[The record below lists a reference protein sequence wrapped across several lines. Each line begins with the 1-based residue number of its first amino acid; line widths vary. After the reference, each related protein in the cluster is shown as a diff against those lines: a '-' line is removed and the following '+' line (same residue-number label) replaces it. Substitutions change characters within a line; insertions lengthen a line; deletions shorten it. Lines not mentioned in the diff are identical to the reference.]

1 MRSIDERRSRRTGGV
16 RCTRAS
22 SCPGQYADIPHR
34 CDYRVRKTRR
44 RKYRGWPG
52 TIRSTS
58 CTIFLA
64 FPVILLHRITPFGLG
79 LTSIASFVLLMFSP
93 LLGMKALV
101 PFGALMVFLCARL
114 LLWEFRRPAFWV
126 FLGTPMMVWLS
137 SLVFFFFLED
147 PLSKWIVASAVSLL
161 ITLYAENCFTFYHLP
176 SAYQATHS
184 KIMVVY
190 VLSAFFCERCLCQL
204 FLLLPTWIPTLL
216 VFFAVL
222 FATTAVFWAS
232 KIGFGGTTVGD
243 YWRDRHGGTLQRFR
257 CCRRVSSRMLRFSVL
272 LCVFVLLEQTSWSMT
287 NACDSRD
294 GRGVISPYS
303 FDRTVVLI

>member
-1 MRSIDERRSRRTGGV
+1 M
-16 RCTRAS
+16 
-22 SCPGQYADIPHR
+22 
-34 CDYRVRKTRR
+34 
-44 RKYRGWPG
+44 
-52 TIRSTS
+52 
-58 CTIFLA
+58 
-64 FPVILLHRITPFGLG
+64 ILLHRITPFGLG

-176 SAYQATHS
+176 SAYQAYALENLS
-184 KIMVVY
+184 MVVY
-190 VLSAFFCERCLCQL
+190 VLSAFFFTSGAFGAQL

-222 FATTAVFWAS
+222 FATTAVFWVS
-232 KIGFGGTTVGD
+232 KIGFETGRPYAIVGAIVMAEL
-243 YWRDRHGGTLQRFR
+243 YATL
-257 CCRRVSSRMLRFSVL
+257 SMLPTSFVTNAALFSVL
-272 LCVFVLLEQTSWSMT
+272 LYAFFVFARANVMERMTRVMVLRQSGFV
-287 NACDSRD
+287 A
-294 GRGVISPYS
+294 
-303 FDRTVVLI
+303 VLFLLILLTARWF